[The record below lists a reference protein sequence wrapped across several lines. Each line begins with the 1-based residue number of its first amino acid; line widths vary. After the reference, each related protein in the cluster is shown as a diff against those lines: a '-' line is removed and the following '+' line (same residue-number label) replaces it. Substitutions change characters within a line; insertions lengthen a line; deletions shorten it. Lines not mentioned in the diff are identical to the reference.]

1 MKQSIYGIVCALIG
15 ITFFITGC
23 ERSVNTVP
31 YNVWVIHSYEK
42 DCPWMEEMNKGI
54 VAGFKEENVKV
65 NLRIDYLSS
74 YYSKQQYK
82 DSVLAY
88 MDSMEMPDLILTVN
102 DQATA
107 ALIST
112 DHPFL
117 EETNGAP
124 VVYCGVD
131 YPDSISLIG
140 EGLSRVFGFTTRVNF
155 EEALNL
161 GNVLKRLKLYMPLIY
176 HNIGYTASQEILS
189 QIQRFSNVAVNFK
202 IDTLLPNVSY
212 HDLFYQITEERFQT
226 FAILPEWDP
235 LVAKFISKSATP
247 FVSINNEGFG
257 QGFLGGYFT
266 PSYNLAYDGATMAAK
281 ILKKEPIQ
289 FYNMQES
296 DKKLLIDWAVYHK
309 LGLPFDRLPANAEFI
324 NMPLSIK
331 YKTQF
336 QIATIIGVF
345 LFTILLFFIFYK
357 IKSYRQQRRESEH
370 KLIQQRDNLLVITNS
385 INEGIITIDEH
396 GLIRSVN
403 SRAKQLLQ
411 LGQNEEDYLNT
422 HFSDWVQI
430 FDSAISKESENIYD
444 LILKEKQSITFSP
457 MARIKCKKT
466 DHYFLANGELAP
478 MIIKG
483 NMKGC
488 ICVFSDRTDEFTTSE
503 YLSLTTNVGQL
514 FFWWFDFH
522 KGCFLVD
529 PTFFTKWGIED
540 DGTHTLSVDSLLS
553 LVNPQDVEA
562 WQTFYNKQRFTQNF
576 QATREVRMNLDGKSE
591 QYWEVRMAYHLNGED
606 TLPVLY
612 GLCIN
617 IQDYKDKQALLQE
630 ARDDV
635 YRSEQL
641 KSAFL
646 SNMSHEIRTPLNGII
661 GFAKLIAS
669 NEEYDAEEYDLFI
682 NTIQSNCN
690 LLLALINDILDLAR
704 IDSNSMV
711 YTDTDCNLNSLI
723 IQVMTTQ
730 QVILQKPLQL
740 LRELPAQPIHLQVDK
755 LRLNQV
761 ITNLVNNAV
770 KFTDEGSITV
780 GYTSDD
786 KNVYITVADTGMGIP
801 SEEQGLIF
809 DRFYKKHED
818 IQGAGIGLS
827 LCKNI
832 VEHYNGTLSV
842 SSQVGRGTTFTVMLP
857 LRNVNCATD
866 VVC

>member
-1 MKQSIYGIVCALIG
+1 MKLSVYSLACMFTGFL
-15 ITFFITGC
+15 FFTTGC
-23 ERSVNTVP
+23 EKPMNTVP
-31 YNVWVIHSYEK
+31 YNVWVLHSYEK
-42 DCPWMEEMNKGI
+42 GCPWMKEMNRGI
-54 VAGFKEENVKV
+54 IDGFKDERVKV
-65 NLRIDYLSS
+65 DLQINYLDAH
-74 YYSKQQYK
+74 YSRRQCG

-88 MDSMEMPDLILTVN
+88 MNSMKKPDLILTVN

-107 ALIST
+107 AVIGT
-112 DHPFL
+112 GHPFL

-124 VVYCGVD
+124 VVYCGIN
-131 YPDSISLIG
+131 YPDSIPLVGPGMSQV
-140 EGLSRVFGFTTRVNF
+140 SGFTTRVNF
-155 EEALNL
+155 EDALAL
-161 GNVLKRLKLYMPLIY
+161 GGIIRRAKLYMPLTY
-176 HNIGYTASQEILS
+176 HNIGYIASQKIVSQAEKLS
-189 QIQRFSNVAVNFK
+189 MAVGIK
-202 IDTLLPNVSY
+202 IDTISEYSSY
-212 HDLFYQITEERFQT
+212 HDMFYKIVEERFQT
-226 FAILPEWDP
+226 FGVLPEWDP
-235 LVAKFISKSATP
+235 LAAKFVKTSSTP
-247 FVSINNEGFG
+247 FIAINNEGFG
-257 QGFLGGYFT
+257 QGILGGCFT
-266 PSYNLAYDGATMAAK
+266 PSYNLAYDGAKHAARM
-281 ILKKEPIQ
+281 LKQENISNK
-289 FYNMQES
+289 MQES
-296 DKKLLIDWAVYHK
+296 EKKLLIDWAVYHAFDF
-309 LGLPFDRLPANAEFI
+309 PFDRLPNNTEFI
-324 NMPLSIK
+324 NIPFSVK
-331 YKTQF
+331 YRSQL
-336 QIATIIGVF
+336 QITAIVGVF
-345 LFTILLFFIFYK
+345 LFTILFVFVFYK
-357 IKSYRQQRRESEH
+357 VRLYRKQKKENEY
-370 KLIQQRDNLLVITNS
+370 KLIQQRDNLLVVTNS
-385 INEGIITIDEH
+385 INEGIITIDKY
-396 GLIRSVN
+396 GLIRSAN
-403 SRAKQLLQ
+403 SRARLLLQ
-411 LGQNEEDYLNT
+411 LGENEKNYLNT
-422 HFSDWVQI
+422 PFSDWVQI
-430 FDSAISKESENIYD
+430 IDQEISTDPEKIFDIILNEKKTIS
-444 LILKEKQSITFSP
+444 FSP
-457 MARIKCKKT
+457 MTRMKCKKT
-466 DHYFLANGELAP
+466 GHYFLANGELVP
-478 MIIKG
+478 MVVKG
-483 NMKGC
+483 KIDGT

-522 KGCFLVD
+522 KRCLLVD

-540 DGTHTLSVDSLLS
+540 DGTHTLPLETFLS
-553 LVNPQDVEA
+553 FINPKDVKD
-562 WQTFYNKQRFTQNF
+562 WYIFYDKQHLSQNF
-576 QATREVRMNLDGKSE
+576 RATREVRMNLNGTIE

-669 NEEYDAEEYDLFI
+669 NEEYDAEEYELFI

-704 IDSNSMV
+704 IDSDSMV

-740 LRELPAQPIHLQVDK
+740 LRDLPVRPVHLQVDK

-801 SEEQGLIF
+801 SEEQSLIF

-842 SSQVGRGTTFTVMLP
+842 SSQVGKGTTFTVMLP
-857 LRNVNCATD
+857 LMEG
-866 VVC
+866 